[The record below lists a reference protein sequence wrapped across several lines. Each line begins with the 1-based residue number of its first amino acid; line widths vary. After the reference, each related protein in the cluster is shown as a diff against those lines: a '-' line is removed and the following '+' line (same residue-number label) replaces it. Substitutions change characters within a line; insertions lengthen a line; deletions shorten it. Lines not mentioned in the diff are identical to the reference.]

1 MPAVV
6 LDQSMRIG
14 YLECFSGISGDML
27 LGALVDA
34 GVPFTV
40 LEETAAALN
49 VGARLEMRKVSRG
62 GLAGTK
68 VDVVT
73 GEDLAADHAHEGH
86 ADHAHAHGVHSHG
99 DDAGHV
105 HDHTHTHSHAHTHEG
120 EHGHAHDPAVVG
132 EHTHEH
138 AHEHAHEHSHEHHRS
153 LSTILGIIQVASLPD
168 SVKARASRAFQLLGE
183 AESAIHQILIERVHF
198 HEVGAVDTIV
208 DIVCAAA
215 GCAALNV
222 DRWLASPLNVG
233 SGTVEC
239 AHGTLPVPAPATLA
253 LLGDAPVYAAG
264 PPMERVTPTGAAILR
279 MLDIQY
285 GPLPAMR
292 VTASG
297 YGAGGKDTPG
307 QPNLVRLL
315 VGEESSALETSKEP
329 IAIIETVIDDS
340 SPQLL
345 AYVSE
350 LLLEHGA
357 WDVYRVGVQMKKGRA
372 GVQLTVLCRP
382 DLVQALGELILRE
395 TTTIGLHWRLE
406 QKSSLAREFA
416 EVQTPW
422 GPVQIKIARWPSGE
436 VANAAAEYEDCRA
449 LARKHS
455 IPLKQVMQAA
465 MRAFSAGHAK
475 KETRA

>member
-1 MPAVV
+1 
-6 LDQSMRIG
+6 MRIG

-34 GVPFTV
+34 GVPFDT
-40 LEETAAALN
+40 LAHAAAALN

-62 GLAGTK
+62 GIAGTK

-73 GEDLAADHAHEGH
+73 VDGAAADHAHAGDEGH
-86 ADHAHAHGVHSHG
+86 AHSHGAEAAHNHSHAQHSHGAETAHAHS
-99 DDAGHV
+99 
-105 HDHTHTHSHAHTHEG
+105 HTHTHSHPHTHDGDHE
-120 EHGHAHDPAVVG
+120 HAHDHAIAG

-138 AHEHAHEHSHEHHRS
+138 SHEHIHPHEHHRS
-153 LSTILGIIQVASLPD
+153 LSTILEIIRSAPLAD
-168 SVKARASRAFQLLGE
+168 AVKDRASHAFQLLGE
-183 AESAIHQILIERVHF
+183 AEAAIHSIPIESVHF

-208 DIVCAAA
+208 DIVCTAA
-215 GCAALNV
+215 GCAALGV
-222 DRWLASPLNVG
+222 DRWMASPLNVG
-233 SGTVEC
+233 SGTVQC
-239 AHGTLPVPAPATLA
+239 AHGILPVPAPATLA

-279 MLDIQY
+279 MLDVKY
-285 GPLPAMR
+285 ALLPAMR

-297 YGAGGKDTPG
+297 YGAGGRDTPR
-307 QPNLVRLL
+307 QPNLLRLL
-315 VGEESSALETSKEP
+315 VGEEATAQETPTEP

-340 SPQLL
+340 SPQLI

-350 LLLEHGA
+350 LLLEAGA

-372 GVQLTVLCRP
+372 GVQLSVLCRP
-382 DLVQALGELILRE
+382 DLVPAMRDLILRE

-406 QKSSLAREFA
+406 QKSSLAREFT

-465 MRAFSAGHAK
+465 MRAFSAGHGK